1 MIEIENVPAKEALDE
16 AAEIAQQGLD
26 EYWANQVE

>member
-1 MIEIENVPAKEALDE
+1 MEIKKVEPEDCGE

-26 EYWANQVE
+26 EYWANQGE